1 MSVSAAT
8 RKESTG
14 PGAFAALANKVFAR
28 YLTVLTMSLAGNWI
42 RVTAMGYLVYDL
54 TGDPFKL
61 GFISFAQAFPQLLLS
76 PVAGA
81 VVDRVNRRTVL
92 TCVQIV
98 LISMMTLLTFLVFTE
113 RVTYEWLLGI
123 AILVGVATTFDWPA
137 RLSIVPAL
145 VSRAELPSAV
155 ALNAA
160 AFNGARVVGPT
171 IAGFLIAWV
180 GMAAAFGITTMSA
193 LPFLVVLFTIS
204 AFRPKA
210 DGAVATPKKPPIR
223 ALIDGYRYIWR
234 HEELRAMLSV
244 DMVPIILGMSYAAMA
259 PAIAADVLGLGS
271 QGFGVMLTIG
281 GVGSLTGTLAVAHL
295 SRRSGRGKMVL
306 VAVTVFAFGLIG
318 YGLSSTVWLTFPLM
332 ALLGLSY
339 AISSTMNDTL
349 IQLHADDAYR
359 GRVMAV
365 YSTFWGLSPAGGLLA
380 GFLANHIGVQWAVA
394 INGMLVLAYIPWLLF
409 RTPMRHVD

>member
-1 MSVSAAT
+1 MSAPPITREETAT
-8 RKESTG
+8 
-14 PGAFAALANKVFAR
+14 GAFAALANKVFAR

-42 RVTAMGYLVYDL
+42 RVTAMGYLVYDI

-61 GFISFAQAFPQLLLS
+61 GLVSFAQSFPQVLLS

-81 VVDRVNRRTVL
+81 LIDRMNRRTVL
-92 TCVQIV
+92 TLVQV
-98 LISMMTLLTFLVFTE
+98 ALISMMSLLTVLVVTD

-123 AILVGVATTFDWPA
+123 AIVVGCAMTFDWPA

-145 VSRAELPSAV
+145 VERRELPSAV

-160 AFNGARVVGPT
+160 AFNGARVVGPS
-171 IAGFLIAWV
+171 IAGFLIAWL
-180 GMAAAFGITTMSA
+180 GMGAAFGITTLSA
-193 LPFLVVLFTIS
+193 LPFLLVLFSIA
-204 AFRPKA
+204 AFRPSA
-210 DGAVATPKKPPIR
+210 HTVARPKEHPVA
-223 ALIDGYRYIWR
+223 ALMDGYRYIWR
-234 HEELRAMLSV
+234 NHDLRAMLSV
-244 DMVPIILGMSYAAMA
+244 DVVPIILGMSYVAMA

-271 QGFGVMLTIG
+271 QGFGLMLTIG

-306 VAVTVFAFGLIG
+306 VAITIFAVGLIA
-318 YGLSSTVWLTFPLM
+318 YGLSSSVWLTFPLM
-332 ALLGLSY
+332 VVLGMSY
-339 AISSTMNDTL
+339 ALSSTMNDTL
-349 IQLHADDAYR
+349 IQMRVDDAYR

-394 INGMLVLAYIPWLLF
+394 INGMLVLCYVPWLLF
-409 RTPMRHVD
+409 RTPMRHID

>member
-1 MSVSAAT
+1 MSASAAT
-8 RKESTG
+8 TREST
-14 PGAFAALANKVFAR
+14 PTGAFAALANKVFAR

-61 GFISFAQAFPQLLLS
+61 GLISFAQSAPQLLLS

-92 TCVQIV
+92 TLVQV
-98 LISMMTLLTFLVFTE
+98 ALISMMTLLTYLVFTE

-123 AILVGVATTFDWPA
+123 AMVVGCATTFDWPA

-145 VSRAELPSAV
+145 VSRKELPSAV

-160 AFNGARVVGPT
+160 AFNGARVVGPS
-171 IAGFLIAWV
+171 IAGFLIAWL

-193 LPFLVVLFTIS
+193 LPFLIVLFTIA
-204 AFRPKA
+204 AFRPNA
-210 DGAVATPKKPPIR
+210 AGAVAKPKEPPVR

-244 DMVPIILGMSYAAMA
+244 DVVPIILGMSYAAMA

-306 VAVTVFAFGLIG
+306 VAVSVFAVGLIA
-318 YGLSSTVWLTFPLM
+318 YGLSSSVWLTFPLM

-409 RTPMRHVD
+409 HTPMRHID